1 MGEITFKDIQHA
13 QEKLKGVALNTLFEH
28 SHSATDYLGTQT
40 FLKFENQQRTGS
52 FKIRGAYNKISSLS
66 EEVLKNGV
74 SACSAGNHAQGVA
87 YSAKLLK
94 TKAHIVMPVTAP
106 IAKVE
111 ATKNYGAEIYLHG
124 NIVDEAAVFCRKL
137 SADNGYTFVHPY
149 EDPLVIAGQ
158 GTIGIELFNEVKDLD
173 SVVIGIGGGGLIS
186 GVAVALKHL
195 NPKIKVY
202 GAVSKNAPGMFEK
215 FKSPSLLDDHHYQSQ
230 PTIADGIAIKTPSKF
245 IYENYIS
252 KYVDDIVEVTDEEI
266 AQAMVYLLE
275 RAKAV
280 VEGAGAAGLAGAKKA
295 NWDLGSKTG
304 IVLCGGNIDL
314 SLIARVIEKGL
325 TFDGR
330 MARIRV
336 LIEDTPGQLNRLTE
350 ILSKLSANVID
361 VKHDRVSSYL
371 GLRQTMVEFLVM
383 TRSRSHIEQ
392 ILDGFHQ
399 VGAKVK
405 ESSDEV

>member
-1 MGEITFKDIQHA
+1 METITFNDILLA
-13 QEKLKGVALNTLFEH
+13 KEKLKAVALNTLFEH
-28 SHSATDYLGTQT
+28 SHSATDYLGTET
-40 FLKFENQQRTGS
+40 YLKFENQQRTGS
-52 FKIRGAYNKISSLS
+52 FKIRGAYNKISALS
-66 EEVLKNGV
+66 EEVLKKGV

-87 YSAKLLK
+87 YSAKILN
-94 TKAHIVMPVTAP
+94 TSAHIVMPVTAP
-106 IAKVE
+106 LAKVE
-111 ATKNYGAEIYLHG
+111 ATKNYGAKVYLHG
-124 NIVDEAAVFCRKL
+124 DIVDEAAVYCRKL
-137 SADNGYTFVHPY
+137 SQENDYTFVHPY

-158 GTIGIELFNEVKDLD
+158 GTIGLELFEEVKELD

-195 NPKIKVY
+195 NPKIKIY
-202 GAVSKNAPGMFEK
+202 GAVSKNAPGMFKKYKTPE
-215 FKSPSLLDDHHYQSQ
+215 LLESHIYNAK

-245 IYENYIS
+245 IFENYIS

-266 AQAMVYLLE
+266 AQSMVYLLE

-295 NWDLGSKTG
+295 NWNLGKKTG

-350 ILSKLSANVID
+350 ILSRLSANVID

-371 GLRQTMVEFLVM
+371 GLRQTMVEFLIM
-383 TRSRSHIEQ
+383 TRSRKHIEE
-392 ILDGFHQ
+392 IVGEFHK

-405 ESSDEV
+405 ESSDEL